1 MKNKIRGRSVEI
13 LNRGDF
19 PSLQSLSL
27 TEKMA
32 RPRIAAII
40 EGNRITFEEV
50 KKLVLNPWKGLNL
63 VWMSRF

>member
-1 MKNKIRGRSVEI
+1 
-13 LNRGDF
+13 
-19 PSLQSLSL
+19 
-27 TEKMA
+27 MA

-63 VWMSRF
+63 VWMSRV